1 MHALCVPLN
10 CTESGRKS
18 GHLVPCDGSQTITLA
33 SSAVLTTIVTN
44 SLQLEMGVMFRGNS
58 VAHRLAS
65 EGANLNDGVVKL
77 WPDFII
83 SLVTD

>member
-1 MHALCVPLN
+1 
-10 CTESGRKS
+10 
-18 GHLVPCDGSQTITLA
+18 VPCDGSQTITLA

-44 SLQLEMGVMFRGNS
+44 SLQVEMGVMFRGNS

-65 EGANLNDGVVKL
+65 EGANLNGVVKL